1 MKLLTSILIIC
12 GLGTSL
18 AVQDKINKTQMIEL
32 LREGLYGKV
41 DSVQWSPLVKEWVV
55 DGYLQVPTTIL
66 RMNHVLNLL
75 TKAVKKTE
83 VVQLAKEKALKV
95 IEIILKLSMKK
106 AGSMINKL
114 RYKIIVHFQD
124 KGVPITTPSD
134 LGYLDTTSAP
144 VDPTTST
151 YENDTIYDILNENG
165 YSNMFNDYTIDW

>member
-1 MKLLTSILIIC
+1 MWPGLVLIIYTHTYIYISKNLIC
-12 GLGTSL
+12 TMEFLFFLTGTSL

-66 RMNHVLNLL
+66 RMNHVLNLI

-83 VVQLAKEKALKV
+83 LVQQAKEKALKV

-124 KGVPITTPSD
+124 KGVPIVSI
-134 LGYLDTTSAP
+134 S
-144 VDPTTST
+144 
-151 YENDTIYDILNENG
+151 LN
-165 YSNMFNDYTIDW
+165 SLSVITMLQI